1 MGTKFEKQ
9 ILIVDVNC
17 YIRKEDIF
25 GKKEK
30 IIIVKRGFNYFNNM
44 GTNILVLIN

>member
-9 ILIVDVNC
+9 ILIVDVNF
-17 YIRKEDIF
+17 RKEDIF